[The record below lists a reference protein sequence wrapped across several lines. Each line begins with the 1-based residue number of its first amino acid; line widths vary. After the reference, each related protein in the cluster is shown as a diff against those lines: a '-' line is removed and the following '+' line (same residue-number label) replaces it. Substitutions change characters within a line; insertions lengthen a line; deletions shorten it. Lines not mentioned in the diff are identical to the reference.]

1 MSYTNPPLIQNNWLN
16 MRSFIPIML
25 MGVVTISAPTSA
37 TLNKNIFNSTQDS
50 TFAGGEGSFL
60 PVDQAF
66 AFNHYQQD
74 NSLTLDWQVR
84 DGYYLYQEK
93 ISVAGKNVTI
103 GKLQMV
109 DGTPHKDEFFGD
121 VHIYK
126 APLFAEVPLIKWQKG
141 AKISVQFQGC
151 AEAGFCYPPE
161 TREIKIGEFESA
173 PDEIVST
180 KKVTESKIE
189 PPKLVTKQQSIADNL
204 GTKWWTPLM
213 FFLLGVGLAFTPC
226 VLPMYPIL
234 TSIVLGNGKLS
245 LRRAFTLSFIYVQGM
260 ALTYTLLGLLVASAG
275 MQFQAAMQHPYVLI
289 GLSFVFIILSMSMFG
304 IYSLQLPSNIQTK
317 LNHISNKQSGGSYVG
332 VFSMGAISGLVCS
345 PCTTAP
351 LSGALL
357 YVAQSGDLLTGGMT
371 LYALAIGMGVP
382 LMIVT
387 TFGNKFLPRTGVW
400 MIQVKVLFGFIL
412 LAAPIFL
419 LERILPSYLIS
430 LMWSSLGI
438 ATFGWLYHIKSRF
451 EFGGLKQSVLGIVS
465 IIGLFVST
473 QQLINQVTG
482 VESAQVKSTEVIF
495 KKVASIEELDEQLL
509 IAKKSGKK
517 VMLDFYADWC
527 VACKEYEKYT
537 FNEPSIITTLE
548 EFTLLQVDV
557 TKNRPEEIELLKKM
571 GVLGLP
577 TIDFWD
583 ERGEQIEGA
592 RLTGFLEAGPF
603 SEHLKSL

>member
-1 MSYTNPPLIQNNWLN
+1 
-16 MRSFIPIML
+16 
-25 MGVVTISAPTSA
+25 
-37 TLNKNIFNSTQDS
+37 
-50 TFAGGEGSFL
+50 
-60 PVDQAF
+60 
-66 AFNHYQQD
+66 
-74 NSLTLDWQVR
+74 
-84 DGYYLYQEK
+84 
-93 ISVAGKNVTI
+93 
-103 GKLQMV
+103 
-109 DGTPHKDEFFGD
+109 
-121 VHIYK
+121 
-126 APLFAEVPLIKWQKG
+126 
-141 AKISVQFQGC
+141 
-151 AEAGFCYPPE
+151 
-161 TREIKIGEFESA
+161 
-173 PDEIVST
+173 
-180 KKVTESKIE
+180 
-189 PPKLVTKQQSIADNL
+189 
-204 GTKWWTPLM
+204 
-213 FFLLGVGLAFTPC
+213 
-226 VLPMYPIL
+226 
-234 TSIVLGNGKLS
+234 
-245 LRRAFTLSFIYVQGM
+245 
-260 ALTYTLLGLLVASAG
+260 
-275 MQFQAAMQHPYVLI
+275 
-289 GLSFVFIILSMSMFG
+289 MFG
-304 IYSLQLPSNIQTK
+304 IYSLQPSNIQTR

-400 MIQVKVLFGFIL
+400 MTQVKVLFGFIL

-438 ATFGWLYHIKSRF
+438 ATFGWLYHIKARF
-451 EFGGLKQSVLGIVS
+451 ELGGLKQSVFGIVS
-465 IIGLFVST
+465 IIGLFVSS

-482 VESAQVKSTEVIF
+482 VESAQVKSTEVKF
-495 KKVASIEELDEQLL
+495 KKVASIEDLDKQLL

-583 ERGEQIEGA
+583 ERGVQIEGA
-592 RLTGFLEAGPF
+592 RLTGFLEAEPF